1 MPRPRTSMRH
11 IREILRLSIQLQL
24 SANEISSAVCVSRG
38 KVQDVIR
45 RARATGTTWPLPED
59 DTALQEKLYPSPTQS
74 DEEQVL
80 PNWDAVDA
88 QLRRKGVTL
97 QLLWQ
102 EYLHEQPRGYSYS
115 QYCRRYR
122 LWAAQ
127 RDLVMRQ
134 EHRAGEKL
142 FVDFVGQQVPIV
154 CRFTGEVRHVCVFVA
169 VFGASN
175 YCFAEAC
182 ESEGLRD
189 WLAVHVRALRFF
201 GGCPRYIV
209 PDNLKSAVTK
219 ATRFDPQL
227 NKSYQRLAEHYGF
240 GILPAR
246 PYRPKDKAKV
256 EKGVQVVEQ
265 RILAPMRNMTFF
277 SIDDLNLEIAQRVV
291 ELNNEPFQKLSGSR
305 RSWFETVDAPALSAL
320 PRTDFSF
327 EDWDLSVKVPK
338 DYHISVERHFYSVPY
353 RLVSEYVDVRV
364 TDNTIEVFHKNARV
378 ASHIRNRIEG
388 TKTTLEEHMPAAH
401 AAYQGMSP
409 EKFLAWA
416 EKIGPSTTSVIGE
429 VLKSKPHP
437 QLCFDQC
444 WGILRSLTG
453 KFGNEA
459 VEAACHHAISI
470 SSPSYRVVKTILE
483 KGIDKLP
490 TQLPL
495 DLPKVSHPNIRGPN
509 QFQ

>member
-1 MPRPRTSMRH
+1 MRQ

-24 SANEISSAVCVSRG
+24 SANEISTAVGLSRG

-45 RARATGTTWPLPED
+45 RARATDTTWPLPED
-59 DTALQEKLYPSPTQS
+59 DGALQEKLYPRTKVLD
-74 DEEQVL
+74 DEPPL
-80 PNWDAVDA
+80 PKWETVDA
-88 QLRRKGVTL
+88 QLRKKGVTL

-102 EYLHEQPRGYSYS
+102 EYLRENPRGYSYS

-122 LWAAQ
+122 VWAAQ

-142 FVDFVGQQVPIV
+142 FVDFTGPTVPVV
-154 CRFTGEVRHVCVFVA
+154 CRFTGEIRPASVFVA

-175 YCFAEAC
+175 YCYVEAI

-201 GGCPRYIV
+201 GGSPRYLV
-209 PDNLKSAVTK
+209 PDNLKSAVIK
-219 ATRFDPQL
+219 ATRFEPQL
-227 NKSYQRLAEHYGF
+227 NKSYQRMAEHYGF

-277 SIDDLNLEIAQRVV
+277 SIDDLNKEISKRVAD
-291 ELNNEPFQKLSGSR
+291 LNNEPFQKLSGTR
-305 RSWFETVDAPALSAL
+305 RSWFESVDAPALQPL
-320 PRTDFSF
+320 PRADFSF
-327 EDWDLSVKVPK
+327 EEWDLSLRVPK
-338 DYHISVERHFYSVPY
+338 DYHISVGKHYYSVPY
-353 RLVSEYVDVRV
+353 RLVSELVDVRV
-364 TDNTIEVFHKNARV
+364 TDAIVEIFHRNSRV
-378 ASHIRNRIEG
+378 ASHIRNWSEG
-388 TKTTLEEHMPAAH
+388 QKTTLEEHMPAAH

-409 EKFLAWA
+409 EKFISWA
-416 EKIGPSTTSVIGE
+416 EKIGPSTLGIINE
-429 VLKSKPHP
+429 ILKSKPQP

-444 WGILRSLTG
+444 WGILRALTG

-459 VEAACHHAISI
+459 VEKACHHALSL
-470 SSPSYRVVKTILE
+470 SSPGYRVVKTILD
-483 KGIDKLP
+483 KGVDKLP
-490 TQLPL
+490 TQLPI

>member
-1 MPRPRTSMRH
+1 MRQ

-24 SANEISSAVCVSRG
+24 SANEISGAVGLSRG

-45 RARATGTTWPLPED
+45 RARASDTTWPLPED
-59 DTALQEKLYPSPTQS
+59 DSALQEKLYPRVKAS
-74 DEEQVL
+74 DEEPPL
-80 PNWDAVDA
+80 PKWEIVDA
-88 QLRRKGVTL
+88 QLRKKGVTL

-102 EYLHEQPRGYSYS
+102 EYLRENPQGYSYS

-122 LWAAQ
+122 GWAAQ

-142 FVDFVGQQVPIV
+142 FVDFVGQKVPIV
-154 CRFTGEVRHVCVFVA
+154 CRFTGEIRHVSVFVA

-175 YCFAEAC
+175 YCYAEAC

-189 WLAVHVRALRFF
+189 WLAAHIRALRFF

-209 PDNLKSAVTK
+209 PDNLKSAVIK
-219 ATRFDPQL
+219 ATRFEPQL
-227 NKSYQRLAEHYGF
+227 NKSYQRMAEHYGV

-265 RILAPMRNMTFF
+265 RILAPMRDMTFF
-277 SIDDLNLEIAQRVV
+277 NVDDLNKAILQRVA
-291 ELNNEPFQKLSGSR
+291 ELNNEPFQKLSGTR
-305 RSWFETVDAPALSAL
+305 RSWFESVDAPALLPL
-320 PRTDFSF
+320 PRTEFCF
-327 EDWDLSVKVPK
+327 EEWDLSLKVPK
-338 DYHISVERHFYSVPY
+338 DYHISVDKHYYSVPY
-353 RLVSEYVDVRV
+353 RLVGEVVDVRV
-364 TDNTIEVFHKNARV
+364 TDSIIEVFHRNSRV
-378 ASHIRNRIEG
+378 ASHIRNWAEG
-388 TKTTLEEHMPAAH
+388 QKTTLQEHMPAAH

-409 EKFLAWA
+409 ETFVAWA
-416 EKIGPSTTSVIGE
+416 EKIGPSTLAVINE
-429 VLKSKPHP
+429 ILKSKPYP

-459 VEAACHHAISI
+459 VEKACHHALSLA
-470 SSPSYRVVKTILE
+470 SPGYRVVKTILE
-483 KGIDKLP
+483 KGVDKLP
-490 TQLPL
+490 AQLPI